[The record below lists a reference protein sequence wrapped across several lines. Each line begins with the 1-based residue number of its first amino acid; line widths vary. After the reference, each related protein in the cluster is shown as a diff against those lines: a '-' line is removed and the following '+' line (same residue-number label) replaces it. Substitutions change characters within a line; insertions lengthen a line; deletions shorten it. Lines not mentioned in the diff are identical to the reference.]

1 MPTLTPVDLDFAATA
16 PRSVVV
22 EQPIAS
28 EPGPIWAALVDN
40 PGWTEWYPKMTSSV
54 STSDPAHGV
63 GSTRT
68 VEVAGLRADERFV
81 AWEPER
87 LWAFTIVKTNLPL
100 AKSFL
105 EQVELLPGI
114 DHVRVAVQPIPVQVG
129 DLEQVELL
137 PGDGVTNV
145 RYTGSFKPLLLTRP
159 IASLI
164 ERQIRTGWTAGLAG
178 LADHVTSS

>member
-105 EQVELLPGI
+105 EQVELLPG
-114 DHVRVAVQPIPVQVG
+114 
-129 DLEQVELL
+129 
-137 PGDGVTNV
+137 DGVTNV